1 MWDMA
6 TAQLTVIVQLT
17 VDTEQAPSLTARLVD
32 TLRTAVDLPIDRMVS
47 VDVTDGAQV
56 PEQRALPAAKLLI
69 QPEARRV
76 TVRDVPVELTRLEFD
91 LLLFLCRN
99 PGRVHR
105 RSTILAEVWGIAD
118 HLGSRT
124 VDVHVRR
131 LRGKIGPGFD
141 PITTVRGIG
150 YRVDQNAGF
159 VIERL

>member
-32 TLRTAVDLPIDRMVS
+32 TLRTAVDLPIDRMV
-47 VDVTDGAQV
+47 VDGAQV
-56 PEQRALPAAKLLI
+56 PQQRALPAAKLLI

-76 TVRDVPVELTRLEFD
+76 TVRDTPVELTRLEFD

-105 RSTILAEVWGIAD
+105 RSTILAEVWGVAD

-141 PITTVRGIG
+141 PITTVRGVG
-150 YRVDQNAGF
+150 YLVDQKAGF
-159 VIERL
+159 AIERL